1 MKDNTLEDLR
11 KFYELQYRK
20 EDSTAEAVV
29 VLGYVDYSDHPAVK
43 DYERR
48 DFILHDAIVFGRG
61 EDWGEVLIFVKRTQ
75 EENRTSANKM

>member
-1 MKDNTLEDLR
+1 MIDNSLENLR
-11 KFYELQYRK
+11 KFYEQQYRT

-29 VLGYVDYSDHPAVK
+29 ALGYVDYSDHPAVK
-43 DYERR
+43 EYEQR